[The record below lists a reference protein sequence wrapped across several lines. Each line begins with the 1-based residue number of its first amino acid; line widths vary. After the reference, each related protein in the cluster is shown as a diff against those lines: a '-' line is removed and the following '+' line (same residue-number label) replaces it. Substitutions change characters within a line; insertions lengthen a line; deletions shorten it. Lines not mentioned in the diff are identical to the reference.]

1 VFPAINIFR
10 YPEEGDREL
19 ARKDIERLV
28 SAGVDGFQIDS
39 IYSDLVTRSKK
50 QVP

>member
-1 VFPAINIFR
+1 MFPAINTFR
-10 YPEEGDREL
+10 YPKEGHREL

-39 IYSDLVTRSKK
+39 IYFDLVTRSKK